1 MGFGALLALVG
12 LVAIALPIW
21 VHLTKNKQAPIVW
34 VGHIKLLKGQTPR
47 RFKPTTIDNWPL
59 FIVRLLIVIV
69 ATLALAKPFWQD
81 VDTQS
86 RSVAFLTPYWLA
98 TARDEQITQVTKS
111 HDEILLLTPQ
121 LVLPQSALAHRTGVA
136 LQVDTQQVPISLW
149 AVLSYL
155 DEQRPWQERFTV
167 YASEQM
173 VEFFGPSRATF
184 SRPIHWQLS
193 KVQLTPPT
201 ALRVL
206 IVAKT
211 AHLPLQY
218 ALELLGYQVMQQS
231 PAEIKNVDV
240 VFDLD
245 NLVSAPLPDSKVI
258 KLSNSANTALSLAQP
273 YHSEFVY
280 QVRELMGEVVAPY
293 QMPSSLYDGTVSEA
307 QLKVDVDEGL
317 YLMPEYRRYVDTY
330 LLVLLVLL
338 WMIERL
344 MAEYKPSKELA
355 DDT

>member
-1 MGFGALLALVG
+1 MR
-12 LVAIALPIW
+12 
-21 VHLTKNKQAPIVW
+21 N
-34 VGHIKLLKGQTPR
+34 
-47 RFKPTTIDNWPL
+47 
-59 FIVRLLIVIV
+59 
-69 ATLALAKPFWQD
+69 
-81 VDTQS
+81 
-86 RSVAFLTPYWLA
+86 
-98 TARDEQITQVTKS
+98 
-111 HDEILLLTPQ
+111 
-121 LVLPQSALAHRTGVA
+121 
-136 LQVDTQQVPISLW
+136 
-149 AVLSYL
+149 
-155 DEQRPWQERFTV
+155 
-167 YASEQM
+167 
-173 VEFFGPSRATF
+173 
-184 SRPIHWQLS
+184 
-193 KVQLTPPT
+193 
-201 ALRVL
+201 
-206 IVAKT
+206 
-211 AHLPLQY
+211 
-218 ALELLGYQVMQQS
+218 EL
-231 PAEIKNVDV
+231 
-240 VFDLD
+240 FDLD